1 MRLTAC
7 HQPAS
12 GYMGR
17 GKRSHPATGRRC
29 SHPYHVVSLSEY
41 TWLTSNAMADLVVV
55 PRLRRLL
62 RERRLALDELHRRL
76 VAKGDAPSR
85 AALARLAQERPI
97 RVIRMETVLP
107 ILEEL
112 EVPFATLFES
122 LPRAEWKRR
131 ESANGQAR
139 AVATT
144 LVDRNGRGSPLTAD
158 EETDAAIARLQ
169 DDLRASSPE
178 LFDHRGRLRK
188 RALVARLTERF
199 GSRTVEGEE
208 VVRRI
213 NAARH
218 HGRAP

>member
-1 MRLTAC
+1 
-7 HQPAS
+7 
-12 GYMGR
+12 
-17 GKRSHPATGRRC
+17 
-29 SHPYHVVSLSEY
+29 
-41 TWLTSNAMADLVVV
+41 MADLVVI

-62 RERRLALDELHRRL
+62 RERRLALDEFHRRL

-122 LPRAEWKRR
+122 LPRAEWERR

-139 AVATT
+139 AVATV
-144 LVDRNGRGSPLTAD
+144 LVDRNGRGARRATPED
-158 EETDAAIARLQ
+158 ETDAAIQRLQ
-169 DDLRASSPE
+169 DDLRVRSPE
-178 LFDHRGRLRK
+178 LFDDRGRLRK

-199 GSRTVEGEE
+199 GSRRVEGEE
-208 VVRRI
+208 IVRRS
-213 NAARH
+213 NAARK

>member
-1 MRLTAC
+1 MT
-7 HQPAS
+7 
-12 GYMGR
+12 
-17 GKRSHPATGRRC
+17 
-29 SHPYHVVSLSEY
+29 
-41 TWLTSNAMADLVVV
+41 DLVVV

-62 RERRLALDELHRRL
+62 SERRLALDEFHRRL
-76 VAKGDAPSR
+76 VARGDAPSR
-85 AALARLAQERPI
+85 AALGRLAQERPI
-97 RVIRMETVLP
+97 RVIRIETVLP

-112 EVPFATLFES
+112 AVPFGTLFES
-122 LPRAEWKRR
+122 LPRAEWERR
-131 ESANGQAR
+131 ELANGQAR

-144 LVDRNGRGSPLTAD
+144 LVDRNGRRSPLTAD
-158 EETDAAIARLQ
+158 KETDAAIARLQ
-169 DDLRASSPE
+169 DDLRARSPE

-199 GSRTVEGEE
+199 GSHTVEGEE

>member
-1 MRLTAC
+1 
-7 HQPAS
+7 
-12 GYMGR
+12 
-17 GKRSHPATGRRC
+17 
-29 SHPYHVVSLSEY
+29 
-41 TWLTSNAMADLVVV
+41 MADRVVV

-76 VAKGDAPSR
+76 VARGEAPSR

-112 EVPFATLFES
+112 AVPFGTLFES
-122 LPRAEWKRR
+122 LPRAEWERR
-131 ESANGQAR
+131 ESVNGEAR
-139 AVATT
+139 AVATA
-144 LVDRNGRGSPLTAD
+144 LVHRNGRGTRSGAVAD
-158 EETDAAIARLQ
+158 ETDTVIARFQ
-169 DDLRASSPE
+169 EDLRARSPE

-199 GSRTVEGEE
+199 GSQTVEGEE
-208 VVRRI
+208 IVRRI
-213 NAARH
+213 NAARK

>member
-1 MRLTAC
+1 MT
-7 HQPAS
+7 
-12 GYMGR
+12 
-17 GKRSHPATGRRC
+17 
-29 SHPYHVVSLSEY
+29 
-41 TWLTSNAMADLVVV
+41 DLVVV

-62 RERRLALDELHRRL
+62 SERRLALDEFHRRL

-107 ILEEL
+107 ILDEL
-112 EVPFATLFES
+112 AVPFGTLFES
-122 LPRAEWKRR
+122 LPRAEWERR
-131 ESANGQAR
+131 ELANGQAR
-139 AVATT
+139 AVATA
-144 LVDRNGRGSPLTAD
+144 LLDRHGRGTHVERAVK
-158 EETDAAIARLQ
+158 ETDAAIARLQ
-169 DDLRASSPE
+169 DDLRARSPE
-178 LFDHRGRLRK
+178 LFDRRGRLRK

-199 GSRTVEGEE
+199 GSQTVEGEE

>member
-1 MRLTAC
+1 
-7 HQPAS
+7 
-12 GYMGR
+12 
-17 GKRSHPATGRRC
+17 
-29 SHPYHVVSLSEY
+29 
-41 TWLTSNAMADLVVV
+41 MADLVVV

-76 VAKGDAPSR
+76 VARGEAPSR

-112 EVPFATLFES
+112 AVPFSTLFES
-122 LPRAEWKRR
+122 LPRAEWERR
-131 ESANGQAR
+131 ESVNGEAR
-139 AVATT
+139 AVATA
-144 LVDRNGRGSPLTAD
+144 LVHRNGRGTRSGAVED
-158 EETDAAIARLQ
+158 ETDTVIARFQ
-169 DDLRASSPE
+169 EDLRARSPE

-199 GSRTVEGEE
+199 GSQTVEGEE
-208 VVRRI
+208 IVRRI
-213 NAARH
+213 NAARK

>member
-1 MRLTAC
+1 MT
-7 HQPAS
+7 
-12 GYMGR
+12 
-17 GKRSHPATGRRC
+17 
-29 SHPYHVVSLSEY
+29 
-41 TWLTSNAMADLVVV
+41 DLVVV

-62 RERRLALDELHRRL
+62 RERRLALDEFHRRL
-76 VAKGDAPSR
+76 IAKGDAPSR

-112 EVPFATLFES
+112 AVPFGTLFES
-122 LPRAEWKRR
+122 LPRAEWERR
-131 ESANGQAR
+131 ELANGQAH
-139 AVATT
+139 AVATA
-144 LVDRNGRGSPLTAD
+144 LVDRNGRGSHSDRAAK
-158 EETDAAIARLQ
+158 ETDAAIARLQ
-169 DDLRASSPE
+169 DDLRARSPE
-178 LFDHRGRLRK
+178 LFDDRGRLRK

-199 GSRTVEGEE
+199 GSQTVEGEE